1 MGLTGLFSLLVL
13 AVALVYF
20 TLRAW
25 RERDRTDST
34 DKSRG
39 FRPRI
44 GFTRLDGMASL
55 SLLLINKSSE
65 YVWAEE
71 VEIFL
76 SGLIADQQT
85 AEASG
90 HEIQKIRQM
99 VRPGDTLPISLA
111 EVIYKA
117 AGDPQRKYS
126 CILSSV
132 LHYRIDEDWSDKR
145 LENYKIRMIGLTAS
159 GVQRAR
165 QPVPPFQNLGKTRDV
180 PEPATK
186 SK

>member
-25 RERDRTDST
+25 RQRDRTDST
-34 DKSRG
+34 DKSSG

-76 SGLIADQQT
+76 SGLTADQQT
-85 AEASG
+85 AEASC
-90 HEIQKIRQM
+90 HEIQNIRQM
-99 VRPGDTLPISLA
+99 VRSGDTLPISLA

-132 LHYRIDEDWSDKR
+132 LHYRIGEDWSDKR
-145 LENYKIRMIGLTAS
+145 LENHKIQMIGLTAS